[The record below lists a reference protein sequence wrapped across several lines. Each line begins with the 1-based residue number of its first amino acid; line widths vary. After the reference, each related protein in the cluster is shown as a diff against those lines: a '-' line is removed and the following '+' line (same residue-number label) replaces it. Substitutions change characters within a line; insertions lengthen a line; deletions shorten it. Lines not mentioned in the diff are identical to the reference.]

1 MEIHRFPFDICHCI
15 YNLCWWHKLEIKI
28 VYSEVFKGILLMSL
42 SWQDRQFGK
51 QKFCTA
57 HMTWDHVL
65 WKKSFTSCIS
75 KWYKIKMWSICT
87 SNQNYISTISKL
99 VCYIEYYYWH
109 PRLYFFT
116 SFPWINGHISYEMIN
131 MRLCIACINDER
143 RKLRYRIDHIMN
155 ISWIINLWIKIL
167 MCSEW
172 TFLLWS
178 RHKVETRSQTMPK
191 EYTRGFILSF
201 SSRCGNLR
209 AIWITI

>member
-15 YNLCWWHKLEIKI
+15 YNLCWWHKLEIKV
-28 VYSEVFKGILLMSL
+28 VYSEVFKSILLMSL

-57 HMTWDHVL
+57 HMTWAHVL
-65 WKKSFTSCIS
+65 CKNTFISSIS
-75 KWYKIKMWSICT
+75 KNSI
-87 SNQNYISTISKL
+87 ILTIFDL

-178 RHKVETRSQTMPK
+178 RHKVETQSQTMPK
-191 EYTRGFILSF
+191 EYNRGFILSF

-209 AIWITI
+209 AILF